1 MRDREWEILWQNS
14 ESISGN
20 TYRLSLKMRKHVGW
34 GASPEPCA
42 WRECAIGGFP
52 SAPLLAFEE
61 RNSTLTDICWVST
74 RVYPTYNFRDPLQY
88 VYGVASVAAIII

>member
-1 MRDREWEILWQNS
+1 
-14 ESISGN
+14 
-20 TYRLSLKMRKHVGW
+20 MRKHVGW

-61 RNSTLTDICWVST
+61 RNPTFTDICWVSHT
-74 RVYPTYNFRDPLQY
+74 GLPLLQKFESPCSIACEGTEGLWRRWYDVNGQRLPTN
-88 VYGVASVAAIII
+88 AE

>member
-1 MRDREWEILWQNS
+1 
-14 ESISGN
+14 
-20 TYRLSLKMRKHVGW
+20 RKHVGW

-61 RNSTLTDICWVST
+61 PYPTFTDICWGSP
-74 RVYPTYNFRDPLQY
+74 RGKPNLQKFLSEQY
-88 VYGVASVAAIII
+88 WNNIFIF